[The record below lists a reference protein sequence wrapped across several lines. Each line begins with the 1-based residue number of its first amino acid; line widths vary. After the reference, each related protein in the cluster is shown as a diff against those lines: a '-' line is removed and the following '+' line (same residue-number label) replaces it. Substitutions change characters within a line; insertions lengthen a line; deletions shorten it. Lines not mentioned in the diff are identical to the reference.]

1 MDWAIVIFGIL
12 LRTAQVCNAEALPS
26 AQQTGRG
33 ADSPPNHRLTAASPQ
48 RFHHRLRTFRVA
60 VQNLALRNP
69 LQIPSHRRNASTAFN
84 PPKAKE
90 FESANSTCLW
100 RAMFGITS
108 RLHSGSAS
116 LKSGKFRTSSP
127 ARLPAT
133 PHESHG

>member
-1 MDWAIVIFGIL
+1 MDWAIVIFRIL
-12 LRTAQVCNAEALPS
+12 LRTAQVCNAEALLS

-33 ADSPPNHRLTAASPQ
+33 VASPEPPVDPSQVAQ
-48 RFHHRLRTFRVA
+48 RFHYRLRTFGVA
-60 VQNLALRNP
+60 IQNLTLRNP

-100 RAMFGITS
+100 RAMLGITS

-116 LKSGKFRTSSP
+116 LKLTVGGRTPS
-127 ARLPAT
+127 
-133 PHESHG
+133 